1 MTKKSLFAVAISLFC
16 VFTLA
21 QAGDILWSSITNY
34 TSTKANKTV
43 PISPVEPIK
52 AITTASTCTAYLSTA
67 TGTGVLMAANTW
79 YDIRVPGNI
88 SNIVFKCDSSAGTTV
103 TVIK

>member
-1 MTKKSLFAVAISLFC
+1 MKKGIIVGLFLIATTSAVY
-16 VFTLA
+16 
-21 QAGDILWSSITNY
+21 AGDILWSSITDY
-34 TSTKANKTV
+34 TSTKTNKTV

-52 AITTASTCTAYLSTA
+52 AKTTASTCTAYLNTV
-67 TGTGVLMAANTW
+67 TGTGMVMAANTW

-88 SNIVFKCDSSAGTTV
+88 SNIVFACTSSAGTTV